1 MSSIKFYD
9 VMIKMYGKVS
19 SSLDDEYFLFSRYFF
34 HEAQSTVFR
43 GAMVGFV
50 FHGHLE
56 KMKCKLLSWMFIGF
70 RLNVCFNLSLRERIG
85 KAVNMLCCLCKVKCL
100 FFFCIC
106 QHLFLTVRELYVLS
120 FFILSN

>member
-1 MSSIKFYD
+1 MSSIQFYD
-9 VMIKMYGKVS
+9 VMIKM
-19 SSLDDEYFLFSRYFF
+19 YFF

-85 KAVNMLCCLCKVKCL
+85 KAVNMLCCLC
-100 FFFCIC
+100 
-106 QHLFLTVRELYVLS
+106 
-120 FFILSN
+120 